1 MPDLGI
7 SVLFKG
13 KNMIRLLGGLWVALE
28 ISLISVVVSIPLG
41 NSARNR
47 HDMEESGDK
56 SDDKSVSGDCPHH
69 AADGTAVP
77 RVFSERRG
85 CSTGNLSAEFASVIV
100 FTFWGTAEMGDL
112 VRGALISIPKHQY
125 ESGAALGMTRSQIY
139 FYIII
144 PQTLRQSDPAVDQ
157 PGHPYDQDDKPCDD
171 DRCGGGAKGDT
182 ADHRGKPYGIAECGV
197 RTVRNRVCTV
207 FPGMLADQYAWRDIW
222 KRNGVTDM
230 KAEAEELLKI
240 EHIKKSYE
248 GNEILKDLSLTIHKG
263 EVVVI
268 IGPSGCGK
276 STLLRCINALEP
288 IQEGSI
294 TLRGETID
302 GKAKNIAGIRQKVG
316 MVFQSYELFPHK
328 TILENVILAPLKVQ
342 KRTKEDA
349 VSEAKQLLEKVGLLD
364 KCDSFPRQLSGGQ
377 KQRVAIVRALM
388 MHPEIMLFD
397 EVTAALDPEMVR
409 EVLDTM
415 LELAKA
421 GSTMVIVTHEMSF
434 ARAVADRVVFIDQGE
449 IVEEGKPDEF
459 FTHPTT
465 ERAKKFLHT
474 FEFEAVRD

>member
-13 KNMIRLLGGLWVALE
+13 KNMIRLLGGLWLALK
-28 ISLISVVVSIPLG
+28 ISLISVVISIPLG
-41 NSARNR
+41 ILLGIVMTWKNPVTKAVTRVYLEIVR
-47 HDMEESGDK
+47 IMPQM
-56 SDDKSVSGDCPHH
+56 VLLFLVFF
-69 AADGTAVP
+69 GTT
-77 RVFSERRG
+77 RMFG
-85 CSTGNLSAEFASVIV
+85 WNLSAEFASVIV

-144 PQTLRQSDPAVDQ
+144 PQTLRPLIPLSINLVTRMIKTTSLVMMI
-157 PGHPYDQDDKPCDD
+157 G
-171 DRCGGGAKGDT
+171 GGGAKGDT

-197 RTVRNRVCTV
+197 RTVRNRVCTCISWHAGRSV
-207 FPGMLADQYAWRDIW
+207 CWRDIW